1 MYSTTTQVSL
11 SKCTQNLHFLSYYT
25 KLITKKN
32 VLLMTGH
39 QHHNHHILMI
49 ISLFILLKK
58 HIKLMHT
65 PSIIIHTIIQTR
77 VNVLKALRKIFFAV
91 WKNFSEKDF
100 YLRMQIEYD
109 TNVDTSSIAF
119 IVTSC
124 ASVVNQNK
132 ISLKFYLTIFRE
144 HKFKDLGIKCMK
156 IVIVSFEK
164 IFSFNLEQ

>member
-77 VNVLKALRKIFFAV
+77 VNVLKALRKIFF
-91 WKNFSEKDF
+91 
-100 YLRMQIEYD
+100 
-109 TNVDTSSIAF
+109 
-119 IVTSC
+119 C
-124 ASVVNQNK
+124 
-132 ISLKFYLTIFRE
+132 SLKKFLWKRFLSTHADWIW
-144 HKFKDLGIKCMK
+144 HKCWHVFNSLHCHLLCICGKSKQNF
-156 IVIVSFEK
+156 FE
-164 IFSFNLEQ
+164 ILPNHF